1 MSSFRILLADDN
13 DEILA
18 TIRQEL
24 ADEFEIIGTVSNGQ
38 DAVDAVLRLDPD
50 VVVLD
55 IAMPVLDGIQASS
68 LIHEGNGRTKI
79 LFLTIQEKTE
89 YVSAALAAG
98 ASGYVTKRRLLTDLG
113 YAIREVAEGRRF
125 LSPSLRR

>member
-1 MSSFRILLADDN
+1 MPSLRILLTDDN

-24 ADEFEIIGTVSNGQ
+24 ANEFEIIGTVSNGQ
-38 DAVDAVLRLDPD
+38 DAVDAVLRFDLD

-68 LIHEGNGRTKI
+68 RIHESNG
-79 LFLTIQEKTE
+79 
-89 YVSAALAAG
+89 AL
-98 ASGYVTKRRLLTDLG
+98 K
-113 YAIREVAEGRRF
+113 F
-125 LSPSLRR
+125 FF